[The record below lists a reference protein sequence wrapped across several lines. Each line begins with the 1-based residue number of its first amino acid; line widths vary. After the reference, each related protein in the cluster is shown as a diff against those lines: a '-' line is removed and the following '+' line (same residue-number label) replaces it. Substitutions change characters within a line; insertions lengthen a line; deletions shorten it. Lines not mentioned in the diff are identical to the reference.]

1 MSHKTPVPSW
11 VWRLRI
17 AASLQKRPRLI
28 LANKLADLR
37 ALPKP
42 PRPSKLPKDVLKLPP
57 PVIATPTAQQGR
69 QSPTNPPRSMTHP
82 SSDLARRAQQRRAVT
97 ILRKVDE

>member
-57 PVIATPTAQQGR
+57 PVIATPHRSAG
-69 QSPTNPPRSMTHP
+69 PPKPHQPSKIHDASFIRLSEARSATP
-82 SSDLARRAQQRRAVT
+82 RRNHIA
-97 ILRKVDE
+97 